1 MKYIRAST
9 IAHIVVP
16 AVILLTFSVLGGEA
30 QRAAVDGVT
39 SPIFGPTTV
48 TTLNTGFGDN
58 ELHRMDQ
65 DVLTT
70 STVEFAK
77 VRIDSSTTGVEFDT
91 DGDGSATLCGVSNGN
106 DECLLINLDN
116 VGANIIGV
124 GSTTGATSLYFSSI
138 SPSAPHYICQLQ
150 SPTVDGATT
159 FAVTACLVNLSC
171 TGAETINTITGG
183 ALGMTIQ
190 LINSD
195 TDCTIADDDAATAS
209 NAIDLVGTAANEVG
223 VVNEIITLI
232 YNGTYWVEPGK
243 R

>member
-1 MKYIRAST
+1 MKYVRAST
-9 IAHIVVP
+9 IAYIVVP
-16 AVILLTFSVLGGEA
+16 VVLLLAFGALAEA
-30 QRAAVDGVT
+30 QRVPVDGIT
-39 SPIFGPTTV
+39 TPTFGATTV
-48 TTLNTGFGDN
+48 TTLNTGQGDN
-58 ELHRMDQ
+58 ELYDMDQ

-70 STVEFAK
+70 STFGSAK
-77 VRIDSSTTGVEFDT
+77 LRIDSSTTGVEIDT

-116 VGANIIGV
+116 VGANIIGI
-124 GSTTGATSLYFSSI
+124 GSTTGATSLYFSAI
-138 SPSAPHYICQLQ
+138 SPSAPHFICQLQ
-150 SPTVDGATT
+150 SPVVDAATT
-159 FAVTACLVNLSC
+159 FAVTSCLVNLSC

-183 ALGMTIQ
+183 SLGMIVQ